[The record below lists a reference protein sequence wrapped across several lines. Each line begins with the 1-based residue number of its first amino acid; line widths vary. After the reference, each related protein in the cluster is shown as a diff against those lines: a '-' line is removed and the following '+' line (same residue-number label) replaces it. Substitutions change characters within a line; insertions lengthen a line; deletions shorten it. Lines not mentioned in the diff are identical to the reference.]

1 MINQVFQRR
10 AKRTAVAAA
19 YGLLALLAVP
29 ATANK
34 VPSTDPAWAWDG
46 KGQATYIW
54 QRKNAFSSPYQ
65 DVNSLLPQR
74 EKSYSFST
82 SAYLGLRVPGLGE
95 LYLNPEVIQGVALSG
110 LVGLGSFSNGEMQ
123 KVSGATLKPYLPR
136 LFLRRDWALSDE
148 REAVEAGPNQLAGSQ
163 ARDRVR
169 LTLGKFA
176 ITDVFDANAYAHDS
190 RTQFLTWASLAH
202 GAYDYA
208 ADAQGFSVGAALEY
222 RRADWAA
229 RIGRFMVPE
238 ESNGAKLSW
247 ALGSLYGDQVEIEH
261 AHEWRGQPGAVRL
274 LAWRNRE
281 KMGSFQEALDLA
293 SAAAPRIDDV
303 RRVQAKSGLGLH
315 LEQALSPALAGFVRY
330 SWADGRTENYSFE
343 EVDRSSQIGL
353 NIKGLAWSRPNDN
366 IGLLAIANSLSGPH
380 RQFLA
385 QGGMGYFIGD
395 GRLNYRDEQIFE
407 AYYSWAVTPGLWLS
421 FDLQHYR
428 NPAYNRDRGP
438 VNLGALRMHI
448 EL

>member
-1 MINQVFQRR
+1 MINQLFKRQV
-10 AKRTAVAAA
+10 ARTALLT
-19 YGLLALLAVP
+19 GCSLLALLAWPAQASEVP
-29 ATANK
+29 T
-34 VPSTDPAWAWDG
+34 TDPAWAWDA
-46 KGQATYIW
+46 KGQATYVW
-54 QRKNAFSSPYQ
+54 QRKNAFTSPYQ
-65 DVNSLLPQR
+65 DANSLLPQR
-74 EKSYSFST
+74 EKSYSFSA

-95 LYLNPEVIQGVALSG
+95 LYLNPEAIQGVALSG
-110 LVGLGSFSNGEMQ
+110 LVGMGSFSNGEMQ
-123 KVSGATLKPYLPR
+123 KVSGANLKAYLPR

-176 ITDVFDANAYAHDS
+176 ITDVFDANAYSHDP

-202 GAYDYA
+202 GSYDYA
-208 ADAQGFSVGAALEY
+208 ADAQGYSIGAALEY
-222 RRADWAA
+222 RRGDWAA

-238 ESNGAKLSW
+238 ESNGPKLSW
-247 ALGSLYGDQVEIEH
+247 ALGALHGDQLEIEH
-261 AHEWRGQPGAVRL
+261 AHEWQGRPGAVRL

-281 KMGSFQEALDLA
+281 MMGSFQDALQLA
-293 SAAAPRIDDV
+293 AGAAPRIDDV
-303 RRVQAKSGLGLH
+303 RRVQTKSGLGLH
-315 LEQALSPALAGFVRY
+315 IEQALSPAVAGFVRY

-385 QGGMGYFIGD
+385 QGGLGYFIGD

-407 AYYSWAVTPGLWLS
+407 AYYSWAVAPGFWLS
-421 FDLQHYR
+421 VDLQHMR